1 MSRTITDT
9 ITYTTTSCCVCGV
22 LFALTSEYEN
32 ARRRDHKDFYCPNGH
47 PLAFNGPSE
56 AEKRAQRAE
65 EEAERFRRE
74 RDAETVRAEF
84 WAKEHKATKQELTTT
99 KGQLTK
105 TKKRLAGGVC
115 PCCNRSFVSLAK
127 HMASQHPDY
136 QES

>member
-1 MSRTITDT
+1 MSELRPDEAHCKKCGAPVRFGNVNTGKA
-9 ITYTTTSCCVCGV
+9 YTVGI
-22 LFALTSEYEN
+22 AL
-32 ARRRDHKDFYCPNGH
+32 D
-47 PLAFNGPSE
+47 

-65 EEAERFRRE
+65 EIAERLRHE
-74 RDAETVRAEF
+74 RDAETARAEF